1 MFVEVAVLT
10 ISVLNI
16 LVVSTLLIVLMKYL
30 KANNNSNVAS
40 EDRAEQYYDDLL
52 ERINRIEKENPS
64 KVLAKFENQDLNI
77 INAGTN
83 RIESAVKRLREGN
96 SPDKVR
102 QEFGYSRSEIGI
114 IMASAGLKS
123 ELNDIRPL

>member
-16 LVVSTLLIVLMKYL
+16 IVVSTLLFVFMKYF
-30 KANNNSNVAS
+30 KANNNSTTVS
-40 EDRAEQYYDDLL
+40 DDRAERYYDDLM
-52 ERINRIEKENPS
+52 ERIKRIEKENPS

-83 RIESAVKRLREGN
+83 RIKSAVKRLREG
-96 SPDKVR
+96 SPPDKVR
-102 QEFGYSRSEIGI
+102 KEFGYSRSEIGI
-114 IMASAGLKS
+114 IKASAGLKS

>member
-30 KANNNSNVAS
+30 KANNNSNAAS
-40 EDRAEQYYDDLL
+40 GDGAEQYYDDLL
-52 ERINRIEKENPS
+52 ERIKRIEKENPS

-83 RIESAVKRLREGN
+83 RIKSAVKRLREG
-96 SPDKVR
+96 SPPDRVR

-123 ELNDIRPL
+123 ELNDIQPL

>member
-16 LVVSTLLIVLMKYL
+16 VVVSTLLIVLMRYL
-30 KANNNSNVAS
+30 KANKNSYAAS
-40 EDRAEQYYDDLL
+40 DDRAEQYYGDLL
-52 ERINRIEKENPS
+52 ERIKRIEKENPS
-64 KVLAKFENQDLNI
+64 KVLAKFESRDLNI

-83 RIESAVKRLREGN
+83 RIKSAVKRLREG
-96 SPDKVR
+96 SLPDEVR
-102 QEFGYSRSEIGI
+102 REFGYSHSEIGI

-123 ELNDIRPL
+123 ELNDNKSL

>member
-1 MFVEVAVLT
+1 MFVEVVVLT

-16 LVVSTLLIVLMKYL
+16 IVVSTLLIVVVKYL
-30 KANNNSNVAS
+30 KANNNSNAAS
-40 EDRAEQYYDDLL
+40 GDGAEQYYDDLL
-52 ERINRIEKENPS
+52 ERIKRIEKENPS

-83 RIESAVKRLREGN
+83 RIKSAVKRLREG
-96 SPDKVR
+96 SPPDRVR

-123 ELNDIRPL
+123 ELNDIQPL